1 MKNKLFET
9 NTLKINDLMLLGEKY
24 LLDHGATIFSTGTL
38 FEVKE

>member
-24 LLDHGATIFSTGTL
+24 LLDHNITNSK
-38 FEVKE
+38 KEI